1 MRKRT
6 SIIRGLKI
14 GDLVYHAL
22 YGRKWVGILI
32 DIIDVYEE
40 DNALSNHAEFAI
52 IQMQPNT
59 KYEHFFKQMV
69 SQKNKLTDS
78 CGLVSMSW
86 IFKLEERK

>member
-1 MRKRT
+1 MRRKT
-6 SIIRGLKI
+6 SKIRGLKI

-22 YGRKWVGILI
+22 YGRKWIGILI
-32 DIIDVYEE
+32 DIIDTYEE
-40 DNALSNHAEFAI
+40 DNALSKHTEFAI

-59 KYEHFFKQMV
+59 KYEYFFKQMV
-69 SQKNKLTDS
+69 SQRNRLTDS